1 MITLQPYQDIA
12 DQGSASIHA
21 LSSITLQQVEMI
33 GQAVQTNNHAW
44 DVVTADDYDGFRSV
58 MVASS
63 VDTDNMKS
71 FFIAGT
77 RQRLELS
84 ESDGDNL
91 TTLESFSAVGAL
103 SERLLDLIAQ
113 QYPAA

>member
-1 MITLQPYQDIA
+1 
-12 DQGSASIHA
+12 
-21 LSSITLQQVEMI
+21 MI
-33 GQAVQTNNHAW
+33 GQAVQTSSHAC
-44 DVVTADDYDGFRSV
+44 DVVTADDYNGYCSI

-71 FFIAGT
+71 FFITGT

-91 TTLESFSAVGAL
+91 TTLQSFGAVGAL